1 MPFLVSTLQIVRLRR
16 ATDFYFLFVALD
28 YTHHDHA
35 TTNSETTAEVY
46 AVTTTSAANDCS
58 AAVQIRQF
66 PMTGLGQNYNINST
80 NLQGLYH
87 ASFKVSDVYGI
98 FQFKVEYQTLGYT
111 SLPLA
116 KQDRL
121 REAILLVFVNK
132 QDLPNAMDAA
142 EITDKLGLHTL

>member
-1 MPFLVSTLQIVRLRR
+1 MESCFFSIVLTGIVLIVED
-16 ATDFYFLFVALD
+16 TDFYFLFVALD

-58 AAVQIRQF
+58 AAVLLRQF
-66 PMTGLGQNYNINST
+66 PLTGLGQD
-80 NLQGLYH
+80 Q
-87 ASFKVSDVYGI
+87 
-98 FQFKVEYQTLGYT
+98 
-111 SLPLA
+111 
-116 KQDRL
+116 L

-132 QDLPNAMDAA
+132 QDLPNAMDVA